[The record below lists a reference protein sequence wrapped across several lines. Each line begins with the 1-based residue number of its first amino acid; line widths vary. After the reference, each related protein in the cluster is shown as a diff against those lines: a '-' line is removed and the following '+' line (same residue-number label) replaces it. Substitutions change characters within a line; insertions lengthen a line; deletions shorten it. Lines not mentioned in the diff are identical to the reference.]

1 VCGLKLGYP
10 SRHSIRVET
19 HSFNE
24 KFAQCFLFRLL
35 PLQLLVT
42 RYDKY
47 CIFSVILNLF
57 PHSYVEGRQSIL
69 LEMRAV
75 QTIESKTL
83 TYTLSWCNI
92 CLQKQQ
98 PSLNVPVGEIKIW
111 WSGDSVCGAIDRHV
125 SSSDQVSEQRR
136 MQGFTHSGAIVS
148 NSSSSPSS
156 PVVMTNKV
164 SSSPPACIQTYQ

>member
-1 VCGLKLGYP
+1 M
-10 SRHSIRVET
+10 
-19 HSFNE
+19 
-24 KFAQCFLFRLL
+24 
-35 PLQLLVT
+35 VT

-57 PHSYVEGRQSIL
+57 HHRYVEGRQSIL

-75 QTIESKTL
+75 QIMKSKAL
-83 TYTLSWCNI
+83 TYAFSWCNI

-98 PSLNVPVGEIKIW
+98 PSLNVPVGEIKVW
-111 WSGDSVCGAIDRHV
+111 WSGDRVCGGIDRHV

-136 MQGFTHSGAIVS
+136 MQWVTHSGAMVS

-156 PVVMTNKV
+156 PVVMTSKV